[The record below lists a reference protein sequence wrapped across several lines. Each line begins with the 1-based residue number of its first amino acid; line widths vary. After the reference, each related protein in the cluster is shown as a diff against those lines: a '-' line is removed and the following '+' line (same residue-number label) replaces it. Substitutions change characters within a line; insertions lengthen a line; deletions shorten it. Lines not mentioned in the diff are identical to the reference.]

1 MLIVCLCSQAHNQG
15 MINSW
20 RRTLERTHARV
31 EDLRNFRSVIFS
43 GVFSHRFRWGGVLN
57 GAALWLC
64 A

>member
-1 MLIVCLCSQAHNQG
+1 

-43 GVFSHRFRWGGVLN
+43 GVFSHRFRCVGFVLH
-57 GAALWLC
+57 GLIY
-64 A
+64 